1 MPVSTMDGFHLRL
14 LLKSLKYAWA
24 APYTL
29 FGLAV
34 GVLGLLV
41 GASCRFER
49 GTLEFFGGG
58 LGWTI
63 ARVPQPFAF
72 SAMTLG
78 HVIIAVDQ
86 RTMRD
91 LRAHERVHVR
101 QYERWGPA
109 FLPAYLMSSLVQL
122 LRGRHPY
129 RENHFELQA
138 YAIAP
143 SRPLRGSH
151 SHP

>member
-1 MPVSTMDGFHLRL
+1 MHL

-29 FGLAV
+29 
-34 GVLGLLV
+34 LGLLAGSLGLLA
-41 GASCRFER
+41 GASWRFER

-63 ARVPQPFAF
+63 ARIPQPFAF
-72 SAMTLG
+72 SAITLG
-78 HVIIAVDQ
+78 HVIIAVDK

-91 LRAHERVHVR
+91 LRAHERVHVG

-109 FLPAYLMSSLVQL
+109 FVPAYLLSSLVQL

-138 YAIAP
+138 YAAAP
-143 SRPLRGSH
+143 DRQLRGSH
-151 SHP
+151 PHA